1 MSTIVLAV
9 VYLWGY
15 NAIHLRI
22 YHKGLKRIQWAK
34 CILYKQDDLS
44 SLPLRN
50 HILKGQAQPHT
61 SVTPLLRVWS
71 QIGPKGL
78 KHTSLA

>member
-22 YHKGLKRIQWAK
+22 YHKELKRIQWAK
-34 CILYKQDDLS
+34 CILNKQDDLS

-50 HILKGQAQPHT
+50 HILKSQAQPHT